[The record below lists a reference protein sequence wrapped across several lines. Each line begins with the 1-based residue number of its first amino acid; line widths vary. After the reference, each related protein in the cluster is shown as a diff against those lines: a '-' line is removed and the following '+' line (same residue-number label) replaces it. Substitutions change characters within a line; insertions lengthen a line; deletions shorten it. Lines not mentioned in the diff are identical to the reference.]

1 LIAGLV
7 VSGFGLA
14 SVYIAPLSEYLLK
27 AYGIHTSMMIFGILF
42 LLVVCGLSTLM
53 VNPPQ
58 GFVPAGTTSA
68 KKAVSQK
75 ELSPAQII
83 KTPTFW
89 NMWVIYFIGAG
100 SGLMVI
106 GSVASMAK
114 QSMGDLAFLAVAI
127 LAVGN
132 AGGRIIAGILSDK
145 FGRNVTLAGCLIF
158 QAALLFGAIPILN
171 SKEASAVMVVI
182 LATFIGFNYG
192 ANLSLFPSM
201 AKDKWGLKSFGI
213 NYGILF
219 TAWGIGGFV
228 MSRMCQMLLASTG
241 TYTAAL
247 SIAGIFLCAG
257 GILMMIA
264 SDPE

>member
-27 AYGIHTSMMIFGILF
+27 ACGIHSAMMIFAVLF
-42 LLVVCGLSTLM
+42 LIVVCGLSLLM
-53 VNPPQ
+53 VNPPA
-58 GFVPAGTTSA
+58 GFVPAGPVAVKKTGSA
-68 KKAVSQK
+68 KEVTPSQM
-75 ELSPAQII
+75 L

-100 SGLMVI
+100 AGLMVI
-106 GSVASMAK
+106 GSVAGMAK
-114 QSMGDLAFLAVAI
+114 KSMGDLAFLAVAV

-132 AGGRIIAGILSDK
+132 AGILSDK
-145 FGRNVTLAGCLIF
+145 FGRNVTLGGCLIF
-158 QAALLFGAIPILN
+158 QAVLLFGAIPVLN
-171 SKEASAVMVVI
+171 SSEASAVMVVL

-213 NYGILF
+213 IYGILF
-219 TAWGIGGFV
+219 TAWGVGGFV

-241 TYTAAL
+241 NYTAAL
-247 SIAGIFLCAG
+247 ITAGILLCTG
-257 GILMMIA
+257 GVLMMIA
-264 SDPE
+264 SDTE